1 MVLQWFKSH
10 LPEIQTMICIQL
22 EKFTTIKKYILK
34 ESQFLRIQF
43 IIEDVGVSLE
53 MPISSELFEE
63 KTLYIFNMKQEE
75 FMHKCL
81 AMHMSQDVLTK
92 MLIFKVG
99 DYLYVRSHW
108 AERDILVSWCVV
120 LSAKKLIIT

>member
-99 DYLYVRSHW
+99 DYLYVRSH
-108 AERDILVSWCVV
+108 
-120 LSAKKLIIT
+120 